1 MVRDLTKSMI
11 SFSLSM
17 SLFGVK
23 QVTNMLSPQ
32 NPSQA
37 MHKAATAFDSVTK
50 ATEGQLGGT
59 LDGVFKAG
67 DQLQKGVVDLTLGFL
82 SLEALNPSQMMRMTS
97 DMVKQST
104 TAFGQT
110 MRGGQ
115 SAGESQ
121 PGPWTAAAPPPAAP
135 APAPVAS
142 TPAPTP
148 AAPAAP
154 ASPPPAAPA
163 AEGWGPVN

>member
-1 MVRDLTKSMI
+1 MVRDLTKSLL

-23 QVTNMLSPQ
+23 QVTNVLSPQ

-37 MHKAATAFDSVTK
+37 MHKAAMAFDSVTK
-50 ATEGQLGGT
+50 TTEGQLGGT

-115 SAGESQ
+115 GAGESQ
-121 PGPWTAAAPPPAAP
+121 TGPWTAAAPPAAAAP
-135 APAPVAS
+135 APTAPAAS
-142 TPAPTP
+142 TPAPS
-148 AAPAAP
+148 AAPVSPP
-154 ASPPPAAPA
+154 ASTA

>member
-1 MVRDLTKSMI
+1 MVRDLTKSLL
-11 SFSLSM
+11 SFSWSM
-17 SLFGVK
+17 SLFGMK
-23 QVTNMLSPQ
+23 QVTNVLSPQ

-37 MHKAATAFDSVTK
+37 MHKAAMAFDSVTK

-104 TAFGQT
+104 TTFGQT

-121 PGPWTAAAPPPAAP
+121 PRPWTAASPPPPAAP
-135 APAPVAS
+135 APA
-142 TPAPTP
+142 APTP
-148 AAPAAP
+148 AAAPAAP
-154 ASPPPAAPA
+154 VSPPPASTA
-163 AEGWGPVN
+163 AAGWGPVN